1 MIKTNVYAF
10 ADEAGSSMEEQLV
23 ALAENNLDGIELRN
37 IDGENVSDISE
48 EKARDIKQRFDIAGL
63 KVWSLGS
70 PIGKISIYDENFSA
84 HIEKFRHTLNIAE
97 ILGAECVRMFSFYI
111 PKGSDPSLYRN
122 EVIDRLGKMTRLAE
136 SFNVVVCHE
145 NEKDIYGDVA
155 SRCLE
160 IHKVLPSVKAV
171 FDPAN
176 FIQCGEDTWKAYQL
190 LKPYIKYMHI
200 KDALA
205 DGCVVPA
212 GKGIGSVKRIT
223 ADFLKSG
230 GTDFTVEPHLS
241 VFDGFASLE
250 KNAESIPKGKYIYN
264 SGREAFDAA
273 CKEFKGILTEV
284 ESQ

>member
-1 MIKTNVYAF
+1 MIKNNVYAF
-10 ADEAGSSMEEQLV
+10 ADEAGSSMEEQLS
-23 ALAENNLDGIELRN
+23 ALTENRLDGIELRN
-37 IDGENVSDISE
+37 IDGENISDISK
-48 EKARDIKQRFDIAGL
+48 EKAREIKKRFDTAGL

-70 PIGKISIYDENFSA
+70 PIGKISISDESFSA
-84 HIEKFRHTLNIAE
+84 HIEKFRNTLDIAE

-111 PKGSDPSLYRN
+111 PKGPDPYLYKN

-136 SFNVVVCHE
+136 NYNVTLCHE
-145 NEKDIYGDVA
+145 NEKGIYGDVA

-160 IHKVLPSVKAV
+160 IHKALPSVKAV

-176 FIQCGEDTWKAYQL
+176 FIQCGEDTWKAYEM

-205 DGCVVPA
+205 DGSVVPA
-212 GKGIGSVKRIT
+212 GKGIGNVKRIT

-241 VFDGFASLE
+241 VFEGFASLE
-250 KNAESIPKGKYIYN
+250 KNTESIPKGKYIYN

-273 CKEFKGILTEV
+273 CKEFKGILSEV
-284 ESQ
+284 CGQ